1 MDIKIKLDDGYMPCR
16 KTDGAAAYDL
26 FAPNDITISKGRQVI
41 NLKFSLEMPP
51 NIASLIQSRSGF
63 SVKGFA
69 GQIFKGGETKMFDAD
84 VITGLIDSDYRGHV
98 GVIVQS
104 RESSSFIVPKGTR
117 IAQMLFVEIPQIK
130 ICEVNSLSNSERGA
144 GGFGSTGVK

>member
-1 MDIKIKLDDGYMPCR
+1 MDIKIKLDGGYMPCR

-41 NLKFSLEMPP
+41 NL
-51 NIASLIQSRSGF
+51 NQSRSGV

-84 VITGLIDSDYRGHV
+84 VITGLVDSDYRGHV

>member
-26 FAPNDITISKGRQVI
+26 FAPNDITIYKGRQVVDMR
-41 NLKFSLEMPP
+41 FSLEMPK
-51 NIASLIQSRSGF
+51 NIAAFIQARSGF
-63 SVKGFA
+63 SVNGFV
-69 GQIFKGGETKMFDAD
+69 GQVFKGGELKRFDAD
-84 VITGLIDSDYRGHV
+84 VITGLVDSDYRGHV

-104 RESSSFIVPKGTR
+104 RESSSFFVPKGTR

-130 ICEVNSLSNSERGA
+130 ICEVNSLSNSKRGA